1 MRRVIVI
8 SGIVVLVAV
17 IAFLAIKYFPSKP
30 QQPILQTFSTKQN
43 PAFKAVPQKCPL
55 IIEVKNTEG
64 LYQKLKGDNSIVKE
78 LKGIP
83 EVQSLFAKIGRFSDF
98 IGNHSQINN
107 LLKGKSI
114 LVSVNLAGK
123 NQMATLFLAQ
133 MNNSAESNSAT
144 EVISRDLGSGY
155 TISRR
160 NYDNT
165 TIMNARSAESDFYFA
180 CTNDV
185 LMASEDFILLEQS
198 IRQANS
204 ANLLDNR
211 EFTELYKTIEET
223 AIANIFINHQTIH
236 QLLAKYVAPELRK
249 TIGQLNAWSNW
260 TGLDLNLNPS
270 EIDLSG
276 YSVTK
281 DSTDN
286 YLNIFRSQKAGK
298 ITIEKAIP
306 ANASYFVALNLF
318 NVSSYINQYE
328 TYLKTNGAFYPREM
342 NLMEFQKKTK
352 TDASVLFKEIGGTQF
367 AGVYTNI
374 NKSNPL
380 QNRFFV
386 AEIKNVSDARGKI
399 EKAVS
404 EFKLTDKSGDGKYQT
419 EYVADSKNSFDIYRL
434 PVHNMAESLFGRAF
448 SGISGEYLTI
458 YDKYLIW
465 GDNLPGLKNYLQSLA
480 SAKTLANDSVYKVS
494 VKSGQP
500 NANFYLYAK
509 VPKVFSLKD
518 VLLRPEL
525 STSISANEEVFR
537 KFSTLRWQF
546 TISDQMVKNQV
557 SLKYEPNLKEEPQA
571 IWQLKLDAPLVDK
584 PRMVL
589 NHKDPAN
596 RELILC
602 DKQNN
607 IYLINKEGT
616 ILWKL
621 NLPEELMSEI
631 YQIDLYRNNR
641 FQYMFNT
648 KTQLYV
654 IDRMGN
660 KVGKYPVTLKSMAAN
675 GVSVAEY
682 GQNKEY
688 RFFIAGEDRKIYVYD
703 RDGKLIPK
711 WNFEGTET
719 QVTQPIRHLEVEG
732 KDYIIVS
739 DKKNTYFLDRQGKT
753 REGQPAPFNRS
764 GNPLYI
770 PDDGNPKII
779 STDLAGKIHI
789 EDFSGQAEIRE
800 IGKFGAG
807 HRFTV
812 GDIDV
817 NGSLEYLF
825 AEGKKLTVFAQDGK
839 KLFDRSFPDA
849 ISEIP
854 FVCQMGNGVNK
865 IGVVVEAQNKIYL
878 LDKNGAIIRGFPL
891 AGNTPFIL
899 GKFNDTSSY
908 FNLIVGS
915 DDGTLVNYK
924 IE

>member
-1 MRRVIVI
+1 MRKVIVI

-17 IAFLAIKYFPSKP
+17 IAFLVINYFPGKTD
-30 QQPILQTFSTKQN
+30 QPVLQTFSTKQN
-43 PAFKAVPQKCPL
+43 PAFRAVPQKCPL

-64 LYQKLKGDNSIVKE
+64 LSRELNGNHPIINE
-78 LKGIP
+78 LKGIA
-83 EVQSLFAKIGRFSDF
+83 EVQKLFEKVDRFSDF
-98 IGNHSQINN
+98 IDNHSQINN

-123 NQMATLFLAQ
+123 NQMAALFLAQ

-180 CTNDV
+180 CANDV

-204 ANLLDNR
+204 VNLLNNR

-223 AIANIFINHQTIH
+223 AVANIFINHQTIH
-236 QLLAKYVAPELRK
+236 QLLAKYVSPELRK
-249 TIGQLNAWSNW
+249 TIVQLDSWSNW
-260 TGLDLNLNPS
+260 TGLDLSLRPS
-270 EIDLSG
+270 GVELSG

-286 YLNIFRSQKAGK
+286 YLNIFRNQKAGK

-306 ANASYFVALNLF
+306 ANASYFVALNLQ
-318 NVSSYINQYE
+318 NVGNYIDQYE
-328 TYLKTNGAFYPREM
+328 AYLKTNGSFYPREM
-342 NLMEFQKKTK
+342 SLMDFQKKTK
-352 TDASVLFKEIGGTQF
+352 TDAAGLFKEIGGTQF

-386 AEIKNVSDARGKI
+386 AEITNTSGTRDKI

-404 EFKLTDKSGDGKYQT
+404 VFRAEEKSASGDYQT
-419 EYVADSKNSFDIYRL
+419 KYVIDSKNKIDIYRL
-434 PVHNMAESLFGRAF
+434 PVRNMAESLFGRAF

-465 GDNLPGLKNYLQSLA
+465 GDNLPGLKNYLQNLA

-518 VLLRPEL
+518 VLLKPEL
-525 STSISANEEVFR
+525 SVRVSASEDVFR
-537 KFSTLRWQF
+537 KFSTFRWQF
-546 TISDQMVKNQV
+546 TISDQMVKNQIT
-557 SLKYEPNLKEEPQA
+557 LKYDPNLKEEPQA
-571 IWQLKLDAPLVDK
+571 IWQLKLDAPLVGR
-584 PRMVL
+584 PRLVL
-589 NHKDPAN
+589 NHKDLAN
-596 RELILC
+596 REIIVS

-607 IYLINKEGT
+607 VYLISKEGV
-616 ILWKL
+616 ILWKM
-621 NLPEELMSEI
+621 NLPGELMSEI
-631 YQIDLYRNNR
+631 HQIDLYRNNR

-648 KTQLYV
+648 QTQLYV

-660 KVGKYPVTLKSMAAN
+660 KVGKYPITLKSMAAN

-688 RFFIAGEDRKIYVYD
+688 RFFIAGEDRKVYVYD

-739 DKKNTYFLDRQGKT
+739 DKKNTYFLDRQGKN

-770 PDDGNPKII
+770 SGDGNPRII
-779 STDLAGKIHI
+779 STDLAGKIHLG
-789 EDFSGQAEIRE
+789 DFGGQAEIRE

-807 HRFTV
+807 HRFAV
-812 GDIDV
+812 GDIDG
-817 NGSLEYLF
+817 NGTSEYLF
-825 AEGKKLTVFAQDGK
+825 SEGKKLTVFATDGK
-839 KLFDRSFPDA
+839 KLFDRSFPDV
-849 ISEIP
+849 ISEVP
-854 FVCQMGNGVNK
+854 FVCSMGSGINK

-878 LDKNGAIIRGFPL
+878 LDKNGSITKGFPL
-891 AGNTPFIL
+891 DGNTPFIL
-899 GKFNDTSSY
+899 GKFNDANSW
-908 FNLIVGS
+908 FNLIVGTE
-915 DDGTLVNYK
+915 GNTVVNYR